1 MPLKCSQVEKLL
13 NTNNTVS
20 NAPMGVIFGVD
31 ESTSC
36 TLNIIPIGAAC
47 RPCGAKKTSNPPL
60 TELNTAACALRDVG
74 GNNFKLATCRKTFVS
89 R

>member
-1 MPLKCSQVEKLL
+1 MQPGKKLL

-47 RPCGAKKTSNPPL
+47 RPCGAKKKPQIPL
-60 TELNTAACALRDVG
+60 
-74 GNNFKLATCRKTFVS
+74 
-89 R
+89 